1 MATITFS
8 VTGNGTMDTEDRR
21 AAILAI
27 QAYNFRKE
35 LVLPTDT
42 NANIRA
48 SYLTVLMAHMAEYHA
63 ANVGTAKSPDAAI
76 AAGLTPAQQ
85 AEILGAVVDR
95 LLNKEAYAA
104 ILADVQTP

>member
-8 VTGNGTMDTEDRR
+8 VSGSGTMDADDRR

-27 QAYNFRKE
+27 QAYNFRKGTA
-35 LVLPTDT
+35 LPTDT
-42 NANIRA
+42 NLNIRA
-48 SYLTVLMAHMAEYHA
+48 SYIAVLTAHMAEYHA
-63 ANVGTAKSPDAAI
+63 ANVGAAKSPEAAI

-95 LLNKEAYAA
+95 LQNKESYDT
-104 ILADVQTP
+104 ILADVQS